1 MKFHESWFTV
11 LHNQDYVLLHN
22 QTCLT
27 WHLCWQTQN
36 TGKCPNDGNS
46 GNNGQQRPE
55 VITVS
60 LCWIGEC
67 FWQLQS
73 VSLLLLFPQTDW
85 DMMQQN
91 ANYPAL
97 YSVCVCVQG
106 CGWMIRAYY
115 VCSAQILCTHTD
127 QLYCSRRGEMG
138 SHKQPAL
145 LQLWLVKCVCESERG
160 RLISFVLCS
169 ILWASNT
176 PRTARRCSDV
186 CLCV

>member
-91 ANYPAL
+91 ANYRAL
-97 YSVCVCVQG
+97 YSVCVCVCRAVG
-106 CGWMIRAYY
+106 GWSGLIM
-115 VCSAQILCTHTD
+115 SAQLRSYAHTPT
-127 QLYCSRRGEMG
+127 SFTAAE
-138 SHKQPAL
+138 
-145 LQLWLVKCVCESERG
+145 EER
-160 RLISFVLCS
+160 
-169 ILWASNT
+169 WAHINSPHCYN
-176 PRTARRCSDV
+176 CG
-186 CLCV
+186 L